1 MKIGVFG
8 DSFAILKLNP
18 TPTWIDILSEKYD
31 ITNHAVTGSNLYY
44 SINEIKK
51 HHDQYDKIILVV
63 TEPGRLQVS
72 NSIPLDRSKQFING
86 TLDRK
91 YSHNKELSK
100 YEKLVWE
107 AANQYFNCLQDDNY
121 DRYIHNLMLVEIKK
135 IRPDIILIPAF
146 FDSWY
151 NVSGVPMLYIYY
163 KENTTWNFDSVTVI
177 TQYHDRRNCHMTAK
191 NNEIFAA
198 KAEQWINGDPVHI
211 NLDDFVT
218 TTDKDFYLTK
228 I

>member
-18 TPTWIDILSEKYD
+18 TPTWVDILSKKYD

-44 SINEIKK
+44 SVEEIKK
-51 HHDQYDKIILVV
+51 HYHLYDKIILVV
-63 TEPGRLQVS
+63 TEQGRLKIS
-72 NSIPLDRSKQFING
+72 NLIPLGRSQQFVNG
-86 TLDRK
+86 PLDQK
-91 YSHNKELSK
+91 YLHRTELSK

-107 AANQYFNCLQDDNY
+107 AANQYFTCLQDDDY
-121 DRYIHNLMLVEIKK
+121 DRYIHNLMLDNITK

-146 FDSWY
+146 QNSWY
-151 NVSGVPMLYIYY
+151 NINSNFVQDIYY
-163 KENTTWNFDSVTVI
+163 KENTAWDFDSTTVI
-177 TQYHDRRNCHMTAK
+177 TQYRDNRNCHMTAE
-191 NNEIFAA
+191 NNEIFAT
-198 KAEQWINGDPVHI
+198 KAEQWINGKPVHI

-218 TTDKDFYLTK
+218 TTNKDFYLTK

>member
-18 TPTWIDILSEKYD
+18 TPTWVDILSEKYD

-51 HHDQYDKIILVV
+51 HHYDKIILVV

-72 NSIPLDRSKQFING
+72 NSIPLGSSQQFING
-86 TLDRK
+86 PLDQK
-91 YSHNKELSK
+91 YLHRTELSK

-107 AANQYFNCLQDDNY
+107 AANQYFICLQDDDY
-121 DRYIHNLMLVEIKK
+121 DRYTHNLMLEDIKK

-146 FDSWY
+146 FNSWY
-151 NVSGVPMLYIYY
+151 NVEGVPMLDIYH
-163 KENTTWNFDSVTVI
+163 KENTAWNFDSTTVV
-177 TQYHDRRNCHMTAK
+177 TQYNDNRNCHMTVE
-191 NNEIFAA
+191 NNAIFAD
-198 KAEQWINGDPVHI
+198 KVDKWIEGEPVYI
-211 NLDDFVT
+211 NLNDFVT
-218 TTDKDFYLTK
+218 TIDKDFYLTK